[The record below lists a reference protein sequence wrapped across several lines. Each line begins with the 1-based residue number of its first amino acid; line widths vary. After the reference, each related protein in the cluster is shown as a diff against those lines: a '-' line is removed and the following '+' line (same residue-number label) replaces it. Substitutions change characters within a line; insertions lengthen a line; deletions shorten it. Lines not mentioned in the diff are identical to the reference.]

1 MDFDSYKFNNLVYL
15 ERLAAL
21 PTQADPKGVPPETL
35 NRFMDCANY
44 IADMLKEFG
53 LVDVEVTDKAY
64 VYATIP
70 ATKDN
75 VPVIAL
81 MAHFDTALENT
92 GEGTS
97 MIIHNNYK
105 GGDITLPHGD
115 VVIPAGELSEKI
127 GHDIVTGSGDNQ
139 LGADD
144 KTGVV
149 AIMDAARYLV
159 THPEIPHGTIKLIFN
174 HNEEVGRGIE
184 FLDYDKL
191 GADYGYCVDAGVVGK
206 LFQENFNA
214 EAVTLTVTGVTEHP
228 GYAKGKMV
236 NALFVADEII
246 SELRNSFKSP
256 EDSEGREPYLGLN
269 SVEGTW
275 TKASLHYIL
284 RGFEKSDVKE
294 MKDGIEAT
302 VVKTFAKYPKIS
314 IESVWDS
321 DHRYENSSEVLAQS
335 PLVNEMAEKAYA
347 VVGVEVVKDLTRG
360 GFDGVKMSF
369 DGLPTTNIFNAAMNM
384 HGLNEWTTRQD
395 MELVVKMIVN
405 LCHLWGKK

>member
-1 MDFDSYKFNNLVYL
+1 M
-15 ERLAAL
+15 
-21 PTQADPKGVPPETL
+21 
-35 NRFMDCANY
+35 
-44 IADMLKEFG
+44 
-53 LVDVEVTDKAY
+53 
-64 VYATIP
+64 
-70 ATKDN
+70 
-75 VPVIAL
+75 
-81 MAHFDTALENT
+81 
-92 GEGTS
+92 
-97 MIIHNNYK
+97 
-105 GGDITLPHGD
+105 
-115 VVIPAGELSEKI
+115 
-127 GHDIVTGSGDNQ
+127 
-139 LGADD
+139 
-144 KTGVV
+144 
-149 AIMDAARYLV
+149 
-159 THPEIPHGTIKLIFN
+159 
-174 HNEEVGRGIE
+174 
-184 FLDYDKL
+184 
-191 GADYGYCVDAGVVGK
+191 
-206 LFQENFNA
+206 
-214 EAVTLTVTGVTEHP
+214 
-228 GYAKGKMV
+228 
-236 NALFVADEII
+236 
-246 SELRNSFKSP
+246 
-256 EDSEGREPYLGLN
+256 GLN